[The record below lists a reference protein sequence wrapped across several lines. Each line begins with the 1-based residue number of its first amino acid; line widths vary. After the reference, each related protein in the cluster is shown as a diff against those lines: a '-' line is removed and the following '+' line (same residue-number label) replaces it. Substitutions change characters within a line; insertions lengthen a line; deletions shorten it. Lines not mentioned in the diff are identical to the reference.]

1 MKSLRSAGVALA
13 MSAAVAAGLVVK
25 PTFAQRPDLCD
36 VPGYLLFGESE
47 LPRVT
52 AAVKEKQRLDIAI
65 FGTGSSTI
73 PGPDGSLRAFPARL
87 EETLARRLQNVTVKV
102 SAHAKP
108 RQTADK
114 MSEDMEKVLGEEKP
128 ALVVWQSGTVDAM
141 RGVEPD
147 AFGAALSDGIETIQA
162 AGADVILMNMQYSPR
177 TETMISVGPYV
188 ENMRWAAQQ
197 HDVPIF
203 DRLGIMR
210 HWNDTGAF
218 DLYAATKDFAVAQ
231 QVHECIG
238 RALAAQI
245 IDAAH
250 LGPMTSKV
258 IPQ

>member
-1 MKSLRSAGVALA
+1 MKAVMGAALVAGLLVKAALA
-13 MSAAVAAGLVVK
+13 
-25 PTFAQRPDLCD
+25 QHPDACE
-36 VPGYLLFGESE
+36 VPGYLLFGDSE
-47 LPRVT
+47 LGRVT
-52 AAVKEKQRLDIAI
+52 AAVKDRQRLDIAI

-87 EETLARRLQNVTVKV
+87 EEILARRLPNVAVKV
-102 SAHAKP
+102 SAHATP

-114 MSEDMEKVLGEEKP
+114 MSEDIEKVLGDEKP
-128 ALVVWQSGTVDAM
+128 ALVVWQTGTVDAM

-147 AFGAALSDGIETIQA
+147 AFGAALSEGVETIQA

-197 HDVPIF
+197 HGVPIF

-218 DLYAATKDFAVAQ
+218 DLYAATKDFGVAR